1 MEQHTPIFTTKITR
15 EQSRDTGMAI
25 VLLLLLAHAFVGSAN
40 LLVAAIV
47 LHVVNMTAPQVY
59 RYIAV
64 LWLGVSRLLGVAV
77 STVVL
82 TLVFLLVVTPVGIV
96 RRRLGIDTLRLR
108 AFRSG
113 HQSVMS
119 ERRHTFTRNDV
130 ERPY

>member
-1 MEQHTPIFTTKITR
+1 
-15 EQSRDTGMAI
+15 MAM
-25 VLLLLLAHAFVGSAN
+25 VLLLLLAHAFLGGAN
-40 LLVAAIV
+40 LLVAAIA

-59 RYIAV
+59 RYVAV
-64 LWLGVSRLLGVAV
+64 IWLGISRLLGFAV

-96 RRRLGIDTLRLR
+96 RRLLGIDSLRLR

-113 HQSVMS
+113 DQSVMS
-119 ERRHTFTRNDV
+119 DRRHTFTRNDV